1 MTYCIGMLLKDG
13 LVMLSDSRT
22 NAGVDQIAT
31 YRKMTIW
38 QKPRKRLITLLSA
51 GNLSITQSV
60 IHYLDEGLEVGKAK
74 RIRRMGDA
82 TSMFDAAELVGLA
95 VRRVYEAHGKVL
107 DSHHGL
113 GFNVSFI
120 LGGQIAGKPHRLFQI
135 YAQGNFIEA
144 TRQTPY
150 LQIGETKYGKPILDR
165 AFNYDTDLRA
175 AAKLALISMDST
187 LRSNLSV
194 GLPLDLLI
202 QQTGAYDPAVRRTID
217 DTDPYFADVRKGWS
231 AALRDAFKRM
241 PDLPW

>member
-1 MTYCIGMLLKDG
+1 MTYCIGLLMKDG
-13 LVMLSDSRT
+13 LVLLSDTRT

-31 YRKMTIW
+31 YRKMTVW
-38 QKPRKRLITLLSA
+38 RRPKKRLITLLSA

-60 IHYLDEGLEVGKAK
+60 IHYLEEGLEVGKMR
-74 RIRRMGDA
+74 RIRRMSDVP
-82 TSMFDAAELVGLA
+82 TMFEAAELVGLA
-95 VRRVYEAHGKVL
+95 VRRVYESHGKIL
-107 DSHHGL
+107 EAQHGL

-165 AFNYDTDLRA
+165 AFTYETELKP
-175 AAKLALISMDST
+175 AAKLALVSMDST

-194 GLPLDLLI
+194 GLPLDLLV
-202 QQTGAYDPAVRRTID
+202 QEKDRFDPAIERGID
-217 DTDPYFADVRKGWS
+217 ETDPYFSEIRKGWS
-231 AALRDAFKRM
+231 AALRDAFRRM
-241 PDLPW
+241 PDIPW